1 MKDALQLK
9 MVEILTAIQSAV
21 GKSADFALE
30 QLPDIAQQYVLY
42 GRVWSTIAVLVSLAF
57 LVTAVWAALRFGY
70 LSKKTDY
77 DGDWTEGRGFA
88 AGLGTV
94 AAALAAYV
102 FQIGRASCRERV

>member
-77 DGDWTEGRGFA
+77 DGD
-88 AGLGTV
+88 
-94 AAALAAYV
+94 
-102 FQIGRASCRERV
+102 